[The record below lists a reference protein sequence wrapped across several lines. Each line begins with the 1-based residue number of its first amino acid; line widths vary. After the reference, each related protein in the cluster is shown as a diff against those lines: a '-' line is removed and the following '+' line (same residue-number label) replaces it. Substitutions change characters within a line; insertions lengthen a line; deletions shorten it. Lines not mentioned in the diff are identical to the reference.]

1 MSRRVCITF
10 AFIALQ
16 NGLAY
21 RMSAMPTSVR
31 FVNANLKAS
40 FTIAMKIRTGGLV
53 RVPTRSRLNDG
64 DCIYCDYLTQRR
76 HSDMCDAEGGLCRS
90 LPKKV

>member
-1 MSRRVCITF
+1 LSRRVCITF

-40 FTIAMKIRTGGLV
+40 FTIAMKIRIGGLV
-53 RVPTRSRLNDG
+53 PVPTPTPTRSSLNETV
-64 DCIYCDYLTQRR
+64 CV
-76 HSDMCDAEGGLCRS
+76 GL
-90 LPKKV
+90 